1 MHIFSVKKIYL
12 LFAVPNYPFWYF
24 LLFDIK
30 GA

>member
-1 MHIFSVKKIYL
+1 MHIFSVKKIY